1 MASEGATIAIVRS
14 ADDNESGP
22 SKGPAPPA
30 TGSDGQSPS
39 SPTRSTSLEAALGR
53 RDYDAALALCA
64 RQHGA
69 AIGRLCMALVGSQA
83 DAEDLTQETLLA
95 ARDAFDSWRG
105 DGSIRAWL
113 FGIARR
119 KCARHL
125 ESRTAGRAKLELLRD
140 DAIAPDPAD
149 AASERQLAARAR
161 QALADIRPSERE
173 ALILRYAGGLSFREV
188 AAACGIDEAAA
199 RKRVSRA
206 HARLREH
213 LEREGDRDGRGES
226 ESANETDRRSDR

>member
-1 MASEGATIAIVRS
+1 MASEGATIAIEEPGQERS
-14 ADDNESGP
+14 VSV
-22 SKGPAPPA
+22 
-30 TGSDGQSPS
+30 
-39 SPTRSTSLEAALGR
+39 EAALR
-53 RDYDAALALCA
+53 RHEPDTALMLCA
-64 RQHGA
+64 REHGA

-83 DAEDLTQETLLA
+83 DAEDLMQETLLA

-105 DGSIRAWL
+105 DGTIRAWL
-113 FGIARR
+113 FAIARR

-140 DAIAPDPAD
+140 DAPAPDPAD
-149 AASERQLAARAR
+149 AAAERQLAARAR
-161 QALADIRPSERE
+161 KALAEIRPSERE

-206 HARLREH
+206 HARLRAE
-213 LEREGDRDGRGES
+213 LDAEGDEAT
-226 ESANETDRRSDR
+226 ENEVRSNR

>member
-1 MASEGATIAIVRS
+1 MPTEGATIVVVEG
-14 ADDNESGP
+14 ADRAESV
-22 SKGPAPPA
+22 
-30 TGSDGQSPS
+30 
-39 SPTRSTSLEAALGR
+39 EAAIQR
-53 RDYDAALALCA
+53 REHDAALTLCA
-64 RQHGA
+64 RQHGP

-105 DGSIRAWL
+105 EGSIRAWL

-125 ESRTAGRAKLELLRD
+125 ESRTVGRAKLELLRD
-140 DAIAPDPAD
+140 DAQPSGPDPAD

-161 QALADIRPSERE
+161 QALAEIRPSERE

-188 AAACGIDEAAA
+188 ATACGIDEAAA

-206 HARLREH
+206 HARLRAE
-213 LEREGDRDGRGES
+213 LGAEVETAMQTERPRPTSG
-226 ESANETDRRSDR
+226 ATDE

>member
-1 MASEGATIAIVRS
+1 MASEGATIAIVEGI
-14 ADDNESGP
+14 DE
-22 SKGPAPPA
+22 
-30 TGSDGQSPS
+30 GSVSV
-39 SPTRSTSLEAALGR
+39 EAALR
-53 RDYDAALALCA
+53 RHEHGAALMLCA

-83 DAEDLTQETLLA
+83 DSEDLTQETLLA
-95 ARDAFDSWRG
+95 AHDAFESWRG

-125 ESRTAGRAKLELLRD
+125 ESRTAGRAKLELLRE
-140 DAIAPDPAD
+140 DAPMADPAD
-149 AASERQLAARAR
+149 AAAARQLAARAR
-161 QALADIRPSERE
+161 KALAEIRPSERE

-206 HARLREH
+206 HARLREE
-213 LEREGDRDGRGES
+213 LD
-226 ESANETDRRSDR
+226 AATDVRSDR

>member
-1 MASEGATIAIVRS
+1 MPSEGATIVIVEPGDETS
-14 ADDNESGP
+14 ASI
-22 SKGPAPPA
+22 
-30 TGSDGQSPS
+30 
-39 SPTRSTSLEAALGR
+39 EAALQRQEHG
-53 RDYDAALALCA
+53 AALTLCA

-95 ARDAFDSWRG
+95 AHDAFDSWRG
-105 DGSIRAWL
+105 EGSIRSWL

-125 ESRTAGRAKLELLRD
+125 ENRTAGRAKLELLRD
-140 DAIAPDPAD
+140 EPPAPDPAD
-149 AASERQLAARAR
+149 TASERQLAERAR
-161 QALADIRPSERE
+161 KVLAEIRPSERE

-206 HARLREH
+206 HARLRAE
-213 LEREGDRDGRGES
+213 LDS
-226 ESANETDRRSDR
+226 ESDVRSNR

>member
-1 MASEGATIAIVRS
+1 MASEGATIVIVE
-14 ADDNESGP
+14 AGDDP
-22 SKGPAPPA
+22 
-30 TGSDGQSPS
+30 SPS
-39 SPTRSTSLEAALGR
+39 IEAALR
-53 RDYDAALALCA
+53 RQEHGAALTLCA

-95 ARDAFDSWRG
+95 AHDAFDSWRG
-105 DGSIRAWL
+105 EGSIRSWL

-125 ESRTAGRAKLELLRD
+125 EGRTAGRARLELLREE
-140 DAIAPDPAD
+140 APAPDPAD
-149 AASERQLAARAR
+149 TASERQLAERARA
-161 QALADIRPSERE
+161 ALSQVKPSERE

-206 HARLREH
+206 HARLREQ
-213 LEREGDRDGRGES
+213 LDSTAGPDV
-226 ESANETDRRSDR
+226 RSDR

>member
-1 MASEGATIAIVRS
+1 MASEGATIAIVEPGEDRS
-14 ADDNESGP
+14 ASI
-22 SKGPAPPA
+22 
-30 TGSDGQSPS
+30 
-39 SPTRSTSLEAALGR
+39 EAALR
-53 RDYDAALALCA
+53 RREHGAALTLCA

-95 ARDAFDSWRG
+95 AHDAFDSWRG
-105 DGSIRAWL
+105 EGSIRAWL

-140 DAIAPDPAD
+140 DAAALDPAD

-161 QALADIRPSERE
+161 KALAEIRPSERE

-206 HARLREH
+206 HARLRAALDAET
-213 LEREGDRDGRGES
+213 EDKNEPQASNAPEGK
-226 ESANETDRRSDR
+226 NETNGRSDQ

>member
-1 MASEGATIAIVRS
+1 MASEGATIVIVEPGDETS
-14 ADDNESGP
+14 ASI
-22 SKGPAPPA
+22 
-30 TGSDGQSPS
+30 
-39 SPTRSTSLEAALGR
+39 EAALR
-53 RDYDAALALCA
+53 RQEHGAALTLCA

-95 ARDAFDSWRG
+95 AHDAFDSWRG
-105 DGSIRAWL
+105 EGSIRSWL

-125 ESRTAGRAKLELLRD
+125 ENRTAGRAKLELLRD
-140 DAIAPDPAD
+140 EPPAPDPAD
-149 AASERQLAARAR
+149 TASERQLAERAR
-161 QALADIRPSERE
+161 KALAEIRPSERE

-206 HARLREH
+206 HARLRAE
-213 LEREGDRDGRGES
+213 LDS
-226 ESANETDRRSDR
+226 ETDVRSDR

>member
-1 MASEGATIAIVRS
+1 MATEGATIAMVEG
-14 ADDNESGP
+14 AD
-22 SKGPAPPA
+22 PA
-30 TGSDGQSPS
+30 GSV
-39 SPTRSTSLEAALGR
+39 EAAIER
-53 RDYDAALALCA
+53 REHDAALTLCV

-105 DGSIRAWL
+105 EGSVRAWL

-125 ESRTAGRAKLELLRD
+125 ESRTVGRAKLELLRD
-140 DAIAPDPAD
+140 DAHPPGPDPAD
-149 AASERQLAARAR
+149 AASHRQLAARAR
-161 QALADIRPSERE
+161 QALAEIRPSERE
-173 ALILRYAGGLSFREV
+173 ALILRYVGGLSFREV

-206 HARLREH
+206 HARLRAALGAGPEA
-213 LEREGDRDGRGES
+213 D
-226 ESANETDRRSDR
+226 TDTATATDVRSDR

>member
-1 MASEGATIAIVRS
+1 MPTEGATIVIVE
-14 ADDNESGP
+14 AGDDTAASI
-22 SKGPAPPA
+22 
-30 TGSDGQSPS
+30 
-39 SPTRSTSLEAALGR
+39 EAALR
-53 RDYDAALALCA
+53 RQEHGAALTLCA

-95 ARDAFDSWRG
+95 AHDAFDSWRG
-105 DGSIRAWL
+105 EGSIRSWL

-125 ESRTAGRAKLELLRD
+125 ESRSAGRAKLELIRD
-140 DAIAPDPAD
+140 DAPAPDPAD

-161 QALADIRPSERE
+161 QALADIKPSERE

-206 HARLREH
+206 HARLREQ
-213 LEREGDRDGRGES
+213 LDTD
-226 ESANETDRRSDR
+226 AETAVRSDARSNDR

>member
-1 MASEGATIAIVRS
+1 MASEGATIVIVEAGGDEAAS
-14 ADDNESGP
+14 I
-22 SKGPAPPA
+22 
-30 TGSDGQSPS
+30 
-39 SPTRSTSLEAALGR
+39 EAALR
-53 RDYDAALALCA
+53 RQEHGAALTLCA

-69 AIGRLCMALVGSQA
+69 AIGRLCMALVGSQP

-95 ARDAFDSWRG
+95 AHDAFDSWRG
-105 DGSIRAWL
+105 EGSIRAWL

-125 ESRTAGRAKLELLRD
+125 EGRTAGRARLELLREN
-140 DAIAPDPAD
+140 APLPDPAD
-149 AASERQLAARAR
+149 AASERQLAERAR
-161 QALADIRPSERE
+161 TALAQVKPSERE

-206 HARLREH
+206 HARLREQ
-213 LEREGDRDGRGES
+213 LDSYAGPDV
-226 ESANETDRRSDR
+226 RSDR

>member
-1 MASEGATIAIVRS
+1 MDLADEESMMASEGATIAIVEPGEDRDAS
-14 ADDNESGP
+14 V
-22 SKGPAPPA
+22 
-30 TGSDGQSPS
+30 
-39 SPTRSTSLEAALGR
+39 EAALR
-53 RDYDAALALCA
+53 RREHGAALTLCA
-64 RQHGA
+64 RLHGA

-95 ARDAFDSWRG
+95 AHDAFDSWRG

-125 ESRTAGRAKLELLRD
+125 ETRTAGRAKLELLRD
-140 DAIAPDPAD
+140 DVVASPDPAD
-149 AASERQLAARAR
+149 TASERQLSARAR
-161 QALADIRPSERE
+161 RALAEIRPSERE
-173 ALILRYAGGLSFREV
+173 ALILRYAGGLSFKEV

-206 HARLREH
+206 HARLRAE
-213 LEREGDRDGRGES
+213 LGAE
-226 ESANETDRRSDR
+226 NEIQNGTDADVRSKS

>member
-1 MASEGATIAIVRS
+1 MASEGATIVIVEGR
-14 ADDNESGP
+14 DEGP
-22 SKGPAPPA
+22 
-30 TGSDGQSPS
+30 GSV
-39 SPTRSTSLEAALGR
+39 EAALQRHEHG
-53 RDYDAALALCA
+53 AALMLCA

-95 ARDAFDSWRG
+95 AHDAFASWRG

-125 ESRTAGRAKLELLRD
+125 ETRSAGRAKLELLRD
-140 DAIAPDPAD
+140 DAPAPDPAD
-149 AASERQLAARAR
+149 TAADRQLAARAR
-161 QALADIRPSERE
+161 KALAEIRPSERE
-173 ALILRYAGGLSFREV
+173 ALILRHAGGLSFREV

-206 HARLREH
+206 HARLREE
-213 LEREGDRDGRGES
+213 LE
-226 ESANETDRRSDR
+226 AETDSRSER

>member
-1 MASEGATIAIVRS
+1 MASEGATIEIVEAGVDAAASIEGALRRQ
-14 ADDNESGP
+14 EHG
-22 SKGPAPPA
+22 
-30 TGSDGQSPS
+30 
-39 SPTRSTSLEAALGR
+39 AALT
-53 RDYDAALALCA
+53 LCA

-95 ARDAFDSWRG
+95 AHDAFDSWRG
-105 DGSIRAWL
+105 EGSIRAWL

-125 ESRTAGRAKLELLRD
+125 EGRTAGRARLELLRE
-140 DAIAPDPAD
+140 DAPSPDPAD
-149 AASERQLAARAR
+149 AASERQLAERARA
-161 QALADIRPSERE
+161 ALAEVKPSERE

-206 HARLREH
+206 HARLREQ
-213 LEREGDRDGRGES
+213 LDSYAGPEV
-226 ESANETDRRSDR
+226 RSDR

>member
-1 MASEGATIAIVRS
+1 MASEGATIVIVEPGDETS
-14 ADDNESGP
+14 ASI
-22 SKGPAPPA
+22 
-30 TGSDGQSPS
+30 
-39 SPTRSTSLEAALGR
+39 EAALQRQEHG
-53 RDYDAALALCA
+53 AALTLCA

-95 ARDAFDSWRG
+95 AHDAFDSWRG
-105 DGSIRAWL
+105 EGSIRSWL

-125 ESRTAGRAKLELLRD
+125 ENRTAGRAKLELLRD
-140 DAIAPDPAD
+140 EPPAPDPAD
-149 AASERQLAARAR
+149 TASERQLAERAR
-161 QALADIRPSERE
+161 KALAEIRPSERE

-206 HARLREH
+206 HARLRAE
-213 LEREGDRDGRGES
+213 LDS
-226 ESANETDRRSDR
+226 ETDVRSDR

>member
-1 MASEGATIAIVRS
+1 MASEGATIVIVE
-14 ADDNESGP
+14 AGDDP
-22 SKGPAPPA
+22 
-30 TGSDGQSPS
+30 SPS
-39 SPTRSTSLEAALGR
+39 IEAALR
-53 RDYDAALALCA
+53 RQEHGAALTLCA

-95 ARDAFDSWRG
+95 AHDAFDSWRG
-105 DGSIRAWL
+105 EGSIRAWL

-125 ESRTAGRAKLELLRD
+125 EGRTAGRARLELLRE
-140 DAIAPDPAD
+140 DAPSPDPAD

-161 QALADIRPSERE
+161 AALAQVKPSERE

-206 HARLREH
+206 HARLREQ
-213 LEREGDRDGRGES
+213 LDSTAGPDV
-226 ESANETDRRSDR
+226 RSDR

>member
-1 MASEGATIAIVRS
+1 MASEGATIVIVE
-14 ADDNESGP
+14 AGDDP
-22 SKGPAPPA
+22 
-30 TGSDGQSPS
+30 SPS
-39 SPTRSTSLEAALGR
+39 IEAALR
-53 RDYDAALALCA
+53 RQEHGAALTLCA

-83 DAEDLTQETLLA
+83 DAEALTQETLLA
-95 ARDAFDSWRG
+95 AHDAFDSWRG
-105 DGSIRAWL
+105 EGSIRSWL

-125 ESRTAGRAKLELLRD
+125 EGRTAGRARLELLREE
-140 DAIAPDPAD
+140 APAPDPAD
-149 AASERQLAARAR
+149 TASERQLAERARA
-161 QALADIRPSERE
+161 ALSQVKPSERE

-206 HARLREH
+206 HARLREQ
-213 LEREGDRDGRGES
+213 LDTD
-226 ESANETDRRSDR
+226 AETDVRSNR

>member
-1 MASEGATIAIVRS
+1 MMASEGATIAILEPRDGDETS
-14 ADDNESGP
+14 ASI
-22 SKGPAPPA
+22 
-30 TGSDGQSPS
+30 
-39 SPTRSTSLEAALGR
+39 EAALKR
-53 RDYDAALALCA
+53 RDHDAALALCA

-95 ARDAFDSWRG
+95 AHDAFDSWRG
-105 DGSIRAWL
+105 EGSIRAWL
-113 FGIARR
+113 FAIARR

-125 ESRTAGRAKLELLRD
+125 ETRTTGRARLELLRD
-140 DAIAPDPAD
+140 EPAGPNPAD
-149 AASERQLAARAR
+149 AAQVMSAVFDRQLAARAR
-161 QALADIRPSERE
+161 KALAEIRPSERE

-206 HARLREH
+206 HARLRAE
-213 LEREGDRDGRGES
+213 LDPEE
-226 ESANETDRRSDR
+226 ETTTETNGRSDR

>member
-1 MASEGATIAIVRS
+1 MASEGATIVIVEP
-14 ADDNESGP
+14 DEESI
-22 SKGPAPPA
+22 
-30 TGSDGQSPS
+30 
-39 SPTRSTSLEAALGR
+39 
-53 RDYDAALALCA
+53 DAALQRKQHAAALTLCA
-64 RQHGA
+64 RQHGP

-95 ARDAFDSWRG
+95 AHDAFDSWRG
-105 DGSIRAWL
+105 EGSVRAWL

-125 ESRTAGRAKLELLRD
+125 ETRTVGRAKLELLRD
-140 DAIAPDPAD
+140 DAHPAGPDPAD

-161 QALADIRPSERE
+161 KALGEIRPSERE
-173 ALILRYAGGLSFREV
+173 ALILRYVAGLSFREV

-206 HARLREH
+206 HARLRAE
-213 LEREGDRDGRGES
+213 LGAETETVT
-226 ESANETDRRSDR
+226 ETDVRSSR

>member
-1 MASEGATIAIVRS
+1 MPTEGATIVIVEVG
-14 ADDNESGP
+14 DDTAASI
-22 SKGPAPPA
+22 
-30 TGSDGQSPS
+30 
-39 SPTRSTSLEAALGR
+39 EAALR
-53 RDYDAALALCA
+53 RQEHGAALTLCA

-95 ARDAFDSWRG
+95 AHDAFDSWRG
-105 DGSIRAWL
+105 EGSIRSWL

-125 ESRTAGRAKLELLRD
+125 ESRSAGRAKLELIRD
-140 DAIAPDPAD
+140 DAPAPDPAD

-161 QALADIRPSERE
+161 QALADIKPSERE

-206 HARLREH
+206 HARLREQ
-213 LEREGDRDGRGES
+213 LDTD
-226 ESANETDRRSDR
+226 AETAVRSDARSNDR

>member
-1 MASEGATIAIVRS
+1 MPSEGATIVIVEPGDETS
-14 ADDNESGP
+14 ASI
-22 SKGPAPPA
+22 
-30 TGSDGQSPS
+30 
-39 SPTRSTSLEAALGR
+39 EAALQRQEHG
-53 RDYDAALALCA
+53 AALTLCA

-95 ARDAFDSWRG
+95 AHDAFDSWRG
-105 DGSIRAWL
+105 EGSIRSWL

-125 ESRTAGRAKLELLRD
+125 ENRTAGRAKLELLRD
-140 DAIAPDPAD
+140 EPPAPDPAD
-149 AASERQLAARAR
+149 TASERQLAARAR
-161 QALADIRPSERE
+161 KALAEIRPSERE
-173 ALILRYAGGLSFREV
+173 ALILRYAAGLSFREV

-206 HARLREH
+206 HARLRAE
-213 LEREGDRDGRGES
+213 LGAEADV
-226 ESANETDRRSDR
+226 RSNL

>member
-1 MASEGATIAIVRS
+1 MPSEGATIVIVEPGDETS
-14 ADDNESGP
+14 ASI
-22 SKGPAPPA
+22 
-30 TGSDGQSPS
+30 
-39 SPTRSTSLEAALGR
+39 EAALQRQEHG
-53 RDYDAALALCA
+53 AALTLCA

-95 ARDAFDSWRG
+95 AHDAFDSWRG
-105 DGSIRAWL
+105 EGSIRSWL

-125 ESRTAGRAKLELLRD
+125 ENRTAGRAKLELLRD
-140 DAIAPDPAD
+140 EPPAPDPAD
-149 AASERQLAARAR
+149 TASERQLAERAR
-161 QALADIRPSERE
+161 KALAEIRPSERE

-206 HARLREH
+206 HARLRAE
-213 LEREGDRDGRGES
+213 LDS
-226 ESANETDRRSDR
+226 ETDVRSDR